1 MAVYSIS
8 DLERLSG
15 VKAHTIRVWEQRYA
29 LLQPKR
35 TSTNIRYYDDSD
47 LRYLLNVALLNNKGF
62 RISKIAK
69 MSSEEMQTRILE
81 VAEGHSEDNTH
92 IRALTI
98 ATMEMDEYRFDR
110 IIRSRMMQLGFER
123 MMTEIV
129 YPFLDRISLLWQ
141 SGSVNPAQWSFITN
155 LIRQKMIVA
164 IDNATLVQGNHAHKF
179 LVYLPEGE
187 RQELSLLFV
196 HYLLKSRRHQVIYLG
211 QNISLSEVRS
221 AVEIH
226 KPGFIYTMLGD
237 TFDTASAQRYT
248 TRLTE
253 LFPDVTVL
261 LSGPRVSNTALA
273 SQKRIRIVN
282 SLDATISFLDSQLME
297 MKRA

>member
-1 MAVYSIS
+1 M
-8 DLERLSG
+8 LR
-15 VKAHTIRVWEQRYA
+15 
-29 LLQPKR
+29 PKR
-35 TSTNIRYYDDSD
+35 THTNIRYYDDSD

-69 MSSEEMQTRILE
+69 MTREEIQTKVLE
-81 VAEGHSEDNTH
+81 VAEVHSEDNTH

-164 IDNATLVQGNHAHKF
+164 IDNATLVQGYHAHKF

-187 RQELSLLFV
+187 RQELTLLFV

-221 AVEIH
+221 AYEIH
-226 KPGFIYTMLGD
+226 RPGFIYTMLGD
-237 TFDTASAQRYT
+237 TFDDAAARRYVS
-248 TRLTE
+248 RMLE
-253 LFPDVTVL
+253 LLPDTKLL
-261 LSGPRVSNTALA
+261 LSGPRIEDARVA
-273 SQKRIRIVN
+273 SDSRVHVVN
-282 SLDATISFLDSQLME
+282 SLDATISFLDHQLVGLPVGA
-297 MKRA
+297 K